1 MGLTGHSILGYGLGR
16 EGGKTFQ
23 GFDPSTDEAL
33 SPAYHSAS
41 PAEVN
46 EAVELAAR
54 SFLGYRRLS
63 GGQRGAF
70 LRRIAEN
77 LEALGEPLVER
88 AVRESSLPAVRIRN
102 ERTRTCF
109 QLRFFAE
116 IIEEGSWVDARID
129 PGDPAR
135 QPLPKPDVRSLR
147 IPLGPIVVFGAS
159 NFPLAFSVAGGDTAS
174 ALAGGNPVVV
184 LAHYSHPG
192 TAELAGVA
200 IRNAASDLGL
210 PEGVF
215 SLLYDAGHQVA
226 STLVAHPEVKAVGFT
241 GSRAGGTALMKIAS
255 ARPEPIPFY
264 AEMGSVNPVF
274 ILPGVLESRG
284 EALAKGLHGSV
295 TLGVG
300 QFCTNPGIVVTTG
313 NSNSFSSRLAELM
326 GGTPPGSM
334 LNRNIASSYRRA
346 VAERSGRTGVKAR
359 AVQESAR
366 EGQGNACRSGTAL
379 FETDAGTWL
388 KDSALL
394 AEVFGPSTLLVHS
407 GSREEMLAIAHRL
420 EGNLT
425 ATIHGTEEDLR
436 EFADLIAV
444 LETNVGRLIFNG
456 FPTGLEV
463 CNGMVH
469 GGPFPA
475 TSDGRSTSVG
485 GRAILRFTR
494 LVCYQDFPDS
504 VLPQELQD
512 ANPLEIC
519 RQVGGHFTQGGR
531 SS

>member
-1 MGLTGHSILGYGLGR
+1 MELTGHSIIGYARGH
-16 EGGKTFQ
+16 EGGNVVQ
-23 GFDPSTDEAL
+23 AFDPSTGEAL

-41 PAEVN
+41 LAEVN
-46 EAVELAAR
+46 EAAR
-54 SFLGYRRLS
+54 LTAQSFSSYRRLH
-63 GGQRGAF
+63 GRQRGAF
-70 LRRIAEN
+70 LRRIADN
-77 LEALGEPLVER
+77 LEAFGEALVER
-88 AVRESSLPAVRIRN
+88 AVRESALPAARIRN
-102 ERTRTCF
+102 ERTRTCL

-116 IIEEGSWVDARID
+116 IVEDGSWVDARID

-147 IPLGPIVVFGAS
+147 IPVGAVVVFGAS

-174 ALAGGNPVVV
+174 ALAGGNPVVA

-192 TAELAGVA
+192 TAEFAGMA
-200 IRNAASDLGL
+200 IRNAAMDSGL

-215 SLLYDAGHQVA
+215 SLLYDTGHQVA
-226 STLVAHPEVKAVGFT
+226 SALVAHPAVKAVGFT
-241 GSRAGGTALMKIAS
+241 GSRAGGTALMKIAAS
-255 ARPEPIPFY
+255 RPEPIPFY

-274 ILPGVLESRG
+274 ILPSVLESRG

-313 NSNSFSSRLAELM
+313 NSNSFTSHLAELM
-326 GGTPPGSM
+326 AGTPPGSM

-366 EGQGNACRSGTAL
+366 EGHGNACRSGTAL
-379 FETDAGTWL
+379 FETDGATWL
-388 KDSALL
+388 QDSALQG
-394 AEVFGPSTLLVHS
+394 EVFGPSTLLVHS
-407 GSREEMLAIAHRL
+407 GSREEILAIAHRM

-425 ATIHGTEEDLR
+425 ATVHGTEEDLW

-444 LETNVGRLIFNG
+444 LETKVGRVIFNG

-463 CNGMVH
+463 CNAMVH

-512 ANPLEIC
+512 ANPLGIW
-519 RQVGGHFTQGGR
+519 RQVGGRFTSGAR
-531 SS
+531 EP